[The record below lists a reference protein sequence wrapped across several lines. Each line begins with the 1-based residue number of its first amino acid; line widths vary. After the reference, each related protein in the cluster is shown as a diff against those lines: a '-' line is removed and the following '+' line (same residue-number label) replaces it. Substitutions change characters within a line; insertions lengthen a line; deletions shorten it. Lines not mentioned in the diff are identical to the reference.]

1 MDLAEAHRRG
11 SLPDLL
17 NYSLTDHREDREYYQ
32 PLITQNPRISA
43 GACAKISELSD
54 ETSQAKSIRC
64 SLVRKYYIT
73 KSKESPSH
81 PGRRGVAWWLQRI
94 D

>member
-54 ETSQAKSIRC
+54 ETSQAKSIRW
-64 SLVRKYYIT
+64 SLVQVQYTIHFKKVQATRVGGGW
-73 KSKESPSH
+73 
-81 PGRRGVAWWLQRI
+81 PGGFKG
-94 D
+94 